1 MSLWVY
7 VWWDWYQILPIHLLH
22 TNWTIVAPLFYS
34 LRFSVSLPAYNN
46 LQRSCRK
53 ASCSSSRESH
63 IIFKAV
69 MMNIQT
75 ICLPSGSHCSLFL
88 NHTNGYIF
96 SGTRITIWSSIAAW
110 AKTSGRAES
119 KQADFSETSVFQKAI
134 FSNHREKKKR
144 TKNFAHIIYNLTCV
158 WLPTSY
164 YRYGQENCSHL
175 YFSTA
180 GLKFCSW
187 GLEDAEGYSMWCR
200 SQCV

>member
-7 VWWDWYQILPIHLLH
+7 VWWDLYQILPIHLLH

-34 LRFSVSLPAYNN
+34 LRFSVSLPAYIN

-75 ICLPSGSHCSLFL
+75 ICLPPQSYCSLFFFFFL
-88 NHTNGYIF
+88 IAQM
-96 SGTRITIWSSIAAW
+96 SGTRIIIWNSILQLELRHLVAM
-110 AKTSGRAES
+110 SPN
-119 KQADFSETSVFQKAI
+119 KQSSVFFYYFFPPKL
-134 FSNHREKKKR
+134 F
-144 TKNFAHIIYNLTCV
+144 THIIYNLTCV

-180 GLKFCSW
+180 GIIFCSW
-187 GLEDAEGYSMWCR
+187 GLEDAEGYSMWCG

>member
-34 LRFSVSLPAYNN
+34 LRFSVSLPAYIN

-75 ICLPSGSHCSLFL
+75 ICLPSGSYCRLFVITQMGISL
-88 NHTNGYIF
+88 NGN
-96 SGTRITIWSSIAAW
+96 RITIWSSVMQLELRRLVALNPNEHFSI
-110 AKTSGRAES
+110 RRL
-119 KQADFSETSVFQKAI
+119 FSEGNFRS
-134 FSNHREKKKR
+134 HRN
-144 TKNFAHIIYNLTCV
+144 KNFAHIIYNLTCV

-180 GLKFCSW
+180 GLKFCCW